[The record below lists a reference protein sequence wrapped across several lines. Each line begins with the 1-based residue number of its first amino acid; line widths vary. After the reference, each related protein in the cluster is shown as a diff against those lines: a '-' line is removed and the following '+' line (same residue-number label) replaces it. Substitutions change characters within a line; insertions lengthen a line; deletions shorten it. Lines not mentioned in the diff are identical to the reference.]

1 MGIVIRQSI
10 KSSIV
15 TYAGVLIGTLNVLWL
30 SPRFLTK
37 EEIGLAQ
44 FVVDISLL
52 YAAFAQL
59 GVSQTTLRFF
69 PHFQEDARLY
79 PRFLGMLSVLPLAGL
94 GVFSLAYFL
103 LEPVFTKVY
112 REESPLLLPY
122 YYYLLPLTFCFVY
135 IQLLESFARIHL
147 RIAVPALIRELFLKL
162 LNAGLIVLYGLRWI
176 NLNQFIF
183 LLVAS
188 YGLAVA
194 LLLLY
199 NRNLGKVSVTF
210 DFSFFKLPVFREM
223 VSYGLFVF
231 MGGLGTLLIYK
242 IDALMLSAS
251 EGGVGTYGIYT
262 IAFKIAIVIEIPRRA
277 IAQITLPLL
286 TTAWRNNDVGHI
298 GDLYHKS
305 ALNQLVVGMFLF
317 LGIWCNIDAIFNL
330 IPNGE
335 VYRAGKS
342 VVLLIALSRLADM
355 ATGPNSEIIFGSKY
369 YKYDLVGLVVMVL
382 VKVIANRIFIPLL
395 GSTGAAFADLLV
407 VILYN
412 GGKLLFIWRKFG
424 LQPFS
429 YHNAAAVLIGGVV
442 YVTAMLI
449 PPAGAEMSESLVN
462 IAIRSAVITLLYLG
476 MVYLFRVSA
485 EANILAETIFRKVR
499 GGVGAKE

>member
-10 KSSIV
+10 KSAIV

-30 SPRFLTK
+30 SPKFLSK

-59 GVSQTTLRFF
+59 GVSQTALRFF
-69 PHFQEDARLY
+69 PYFQEDSRLY
-79 PRFLGMLSVLPLAGL
+79 PRFLGVLTVLPLAGL
-94 GVFSLAYFL
+94 AVFSLAYFL
-103 LEPVFTKVY
+103 LEPVFTRVY
-112 REESPLLLPY
+112 RQESPLLLPY
-122 YYYLLPLTFCFVY
+122 YYYLLPLTFFFVY
-135 IQLLESFARIHL
+135 IQLLESFARINL

-162 LNAGLIVLYGLRWI
+162 FNACLIVLYGLGWI
-176 NLNQFIF
+176 SLDQFI
-183 LLVAS
+183 LMLVAS
-188 YGLAVA
+188 YGLAVVF
-194 LLLLY
+194 LLLY
-199 NRNLGKVSVTF
+199 NRQLGKLSVVF

-223 VSYGLFVF
+223 LSYGLFVF

-277 IAQITLPLL
+277 IAQITLPLI
-286 TTAWRNNDVGHI
+286 TTAWRNNDVAHI
-298 GDLYHKS
+298 GDLYRKS
-305 ALNQLVVGMFLF
+305 ALNQLIVGVFLF

-335 VYRAGKS
+335 VYQAGKS

-369 YKYDLVGLVVMVL
+369 YRYDLVGLVVMVL
-382 VKVIANRIFIPLL
+382 VKVVANRIFIPVL

-407 VILYN
+407 VVLYN
-412 GGKLLFIWRKFG
+412 GAKLLFIWRKFG
-424 LQPFS
+424 LQPFT
-429 YHNAAAVLIGGVV
+429 YHNAVALLVGGLVYAA
-442 YVTAMLI
+442 ASFI
-449 PPAGAEMSESLVN
+449 PPAAGPVADTLFN
-462 IAIRSAVITLLYLG
+462 IVLRSGLITVLYVGLIYLL
-476 MVYLFRVSA
+476 RVSA
-485 EANILAETIFRKVR
+485 DANALAAALFRKGR
-499 GGVGAKE
+499 GT